1 MKQKF
6 HQLRINTNKI
16 TTLLIEELPTEPC
29 LGQSVTYW
37 RQKTEVSD
45 DKTSDRM
52 SKCHRQRSL
61 YFGFVT
67 VIKHLPSVLGHCW
80 LGIRKSIRHV
90 KIE

>member
-1 MKQKF
+1 MCVKELKLMKQKF
-6 HQLRINTNKI
+6 HQLRINTNEI

-52 SKCHRQRSL
+52 SKCSSSAKLTLAFSAWTLLVGYQEEHPPC
-61 YFGFVT
+61 
-67 VIKHLPSVLGHCW
+67 KN
-80 LGIRKSIRHV
+80 
-90 KIE
+90 